1 MVWFQGQL
9 LVFNGVR
16 WRGQKCRGNPF
27 RCTARD
33 QDSSNYANGYHSIHT
48 LVVCVSVL
56 HPPTY
61 LPTYL
66 PTFLLTYLPTYL
78 AAQTAT
84 YYFDQQVLIYCTQQA
99 SPGTKPHLNL

>member
-84 YYFDQQVLIYCTQQA
+84 YYFD
-99 SPGTKPHLNL
+99 